1 MGTHLVDGRSMG
13 AVHTVRLRDVF
24 SGADQLVSGVH
35 GLSPVVGVLSLHTNV
50 LDHGGLL
57 VAVVV
62 REIEGDRLDI
72 RERLQHGS
80 KLHKALFVDRQIEKL
95 CMVKSLDAGEVH
107 VLVIDIAFQ
116 SRGVVPFFLS
126 TDHHQLP
133 NVNRR
138 CKASNND
145 YLSVRIADQLR
156 LRVESVSEGLEYSN
170 SIFGFG
176 YVQGSGGLFEHGVQV
191 PVVVRELRVM
201 TVRRSEKSR
210 TVRRHCEVR
219 YK

>member
-1 MGTHLVDGRSMG
+1 M
-13 AVHTVRLRDVF
+13 HTVRLLDVL
-24 SGADQLVSGVH
+24 SGADQLVSGVD

-80 KLHKALFVDRQIEKL
+80 KLHKALFVDRQIEQL
-95 CMVKSLDAGEVH
+95 RVIKSLYTGEVH
-107 VLVIDIAFQ
+107 VLVIDIAFEN
-116 SRGVVPFFLS
+116 RRMVAFFLS

-156 LRVESVSEGLEYSN
+156 LRVESMGEGFEYSHSVFRLGN
-170 SIFGFG
+170 I
-176 YVQGSGGLFEHGVQV
+176 QGGGGRFKHGVQV

-201 TVRRSEKSR
+201 TVRRSKKSR
-210 TVRRHCEVR
+210 TMRRHFEVI
-219 YK
+219 YQ